1 MERTNQPKPRA
12 GDYNDPDVE
21 NSEQNE
27 RGTQA
32 QDVAD
37 GILKGEIGVEDS
49 EPGSRA
55 NPADLVPRDVPDLVD
70 TMESMVRSG
79 RIDRGAFAGEEPMDD
94 EDEDQN
100 EDEE

>member
-1 MERTNQPKPRA
+1 MKRTSQSKPRDR
-12 GDYNDPDVE
+12 DYNDPDVE

-27 RGTQA
+27 RGIQA

-37 GILKGEIGVEDS
+37 EILKGEMEADDS

-70 TMESMVRSG
+70 TMEGMVRSG
-79 RIDRGAFAGEEPMDD
+79 RIDRAAFEGEEPMDD
-94 EDEDQN
+94 EDEK